1 MNKGCNIREDFHV
14 SISIDGFVK
23 EGYNLVKRMIIYVVI
38 CSFALLIGCGKE
50 PTKQI
55 SEQQSETKTIGNP
68 TAQEVLRMDLK
79 ANIFMYKDTIY
90 NAGVP
95 WVDELKLTKDIQVT
109 EIRHRSNNDKDFK
122 NGTANKLEVG
132 TKIFRVKERND
143 ILIAETEK
151 GDIRFYQLVEG

>member
-1 MNKGCNIREDFHV
+1 MMDLKRG
-14 SISIDGFVK
+14 G
-23 EGYNLVKRMIIYVVI
+23 GNLVRKMIIYVVI
-38 CSFALLIGCGKE
+38 CSFALLIGCSKG
-50 PTKQI
+50 PTRQI
-55 SEQQSETKTIGNP
+55 SEQQSETNTIGNP
-68 TAQEVLRMDLK
+68 TAQEVLRMDSN

-109 EIRHRSNNDKDFK
+109 EISHQSNDDKDFK
-122 NGTANKLEVG
+122 NGTANKLEGG

-151 GDIRFYQLVEG
+151 GDIRFYKLVEG

>member
-1 MNKGCNIREDFHV
+1 
-14 SISIDGFVK
+14 
-23 EGYNLVKRMIIYVVI
+23 MIIYVVI
-38 CSFALLIGCGKE
+38 CSFAFLNGCGKE

-55 SEQQSETKTIGNP
+55 SEQHIETKTIGNP
-68 TAQEVLRMDLK
+68 TAQEVLRMDSN

-95 WVDELKLTKDIQVT
+95 WVDELKLTKGIQVT
-109 EIRHRSNNDKDFK
+109 EITHQSNNGKAFN
-122 NGTANKLEVG
+122 NGSANKLEVG

-143 ILIAETEK
+143 ILIAETGR